1 MFETIREFL
10 TSLRESDRERRFDS
24 GDPDL
29 AAVALFFHVIGAD
42 GRVSPDEIK
51 ALRDVVAE
59 DYGRSDAELKALLAA
74 AEAAEKES
82 VDLYA
87 FTSVLNRRLDE
98 DGKVCFVELL
108 WQLAYADGV
117 RHELEEH
124 VVWRIADLLGVSGRE
139 RVLAR
144 QRAAAAAG
152 VSGGSSGDAASK
164 GDDPA

>member
-1 MFETIREFL
+1 MFETIRDFL
-10 TSLRESDRERRFDS
+10 TSLREGDRERQFDS

-42 GRVSPDEIK
+42 GRVSQDEITL
-51 ALRDVVAE
+51 LRDVVAE
-59 DYGRSDAELKALLAA
+59 DYGRSDAEMKALLAA

-82 VDLYA
+82 IDLFA

-98 DGKVCFVELL
+98 DGKVRFIELL

-124 VVWRIADLLGVSGRE
+124 VVWRIADLLGVSSRE

-144 QRAAAAAG
+144 QRAATAAG
-152 VSGGSSGDAASK
+152 VSGAAFGDAASK
-164 GDDPA
+164 GDDTA